1 MNRVFRN
8 TIFYLLILLVVIGVV
23 SYFQTSNPKTENMS
37 YSTFIKNL
45 DEGKVDSV
53 SVQPVRGVYEV
64 KGQLKKY
71 DKDQYF
77 LTHVP
82 EGKGADQIFD
92 AIKKTDVKVDPA
104 QETSGWVTF
113 LTTIIPF
120 ANGMIV
126 VKNVTHPL
134 VSCAGSTFTS
144 VFLIASNI
152 WSAPFPSGT
161 CVKKYWSL
169 SYFFSCPFT
178 S

>member
-45 DEGKVDSV
+45 DDGKVDSV

-64 KGQLKKY
+64 KGQLKNY

-82 EGKGADQIFD
+82 EGKGADQIFN
-92 AIKKTDVKVDPA
+92 ALKKTDVKVEPRARNKRMGDVPDDH
-104 QETSGWVTF
+104 
-113 LTTIIPF
+113 
-120 ANGMIV
+120 
-126 VKNVTHPL
+126 HPICHYL
-134 VSCAGSTFTS
+134 YS
-144 VFLIASNI
+144 VFLPAQ
-152 WSAPFPSGT
+152 SGSRRRQP
-161 CVKKYWSL
+161 CHELWQE
-169 SYFFSCPFT
+169 
-178 S
+178 

>member
-71 DKDQYF
+71 DKAF
-77 LTHVP
+77 SAH
-82 EGKGADQIFD
+82 
-92 AIKKTDVKVDPA
+92 
-104 QETSGWVTF
+104 
-113 LTTIIPF
+113 
-120 ANGMIV
+120 
-126 VKNVTHPL
+126 
-134 VSCAGSTFTS
+134 S
-144 VFLIASNI
+144 VRAVRQLA
-152 WSAPFPSGT
+152 A
-161 CVKKYWSL
+161 L
-169 SYFFSCPFT
+169 
-178 S
+178 

>member
-120 ANGMIV
+120 VIIFILFFFLLNQAQGGGSRVMNFGKSKAKLYTEEKKR
-126 VKNVTHPL
+126 VKFKDV
-134 VSCAGSTFTS
+134 AKRG
-144 VFLIASNI
+144 
-152 WSAPFPSGT
+152 
-161 CVKKYWSL
+161 
-169 SYFFSCPFT
+169 
-178 S
+178 